1 VRPSATRGPIIVCL
15 DTSGSMM
22 GARETVAKAMTLEC
36 LRQAHSQKRACYV
49 YAFSGPGAVEEME
62 LAVDAQSMTKL
73 LQFLTMS
80 FNGGTDADE
89 PLWRSLAR
97 LRDDQWADAD
107 ILMVTDGEIRP
118 PSSDLIDSL
127 TQAKSELGLK
137 VHGLLVGDRGD
148 PDVMDAI
155 CDQTHSFRA
164 WDKVDGRPP
173 SHSTRF

>member
-1 VRPSATRGPIIVCL
+1 MRPSATRGPIIVCL

-36 LRQAHSQKRACYV
+36 LRQAHAQKRACYV

-62 LAVDAQSMTKL
+62 LAVDAASMSKL
-73 LQFLTMS
+73 LQFLTCS

-97 LRDDQWADAD
+97 LRDAAWADAD

-118 PSSDLIDSL
+118 P
-127 TQAKSELGLK
+127 APELVRGHTHAPGRLHEARLEA
-137 VHGLLVGDRGD
+137 VCAVALSAEAVGA
-148 PDVMDAI
+148 V
-155 CDQTHSFRA
+155 
-164 WDKVDGRPP
+164 V
-173 SHSTRF
+173 

>member
-1 VRPSATRGPIIVCL
+1 VRRGRASWCGVGWVQVRPSATRGPIIVCL

-36 LRQAHSQKRACYV
+36 LRQAHAQKRACYV

-62 LAVDAQSMTKL
+62 LAVDAASMSKL
-73 LQFLTMS
+73 LQFLTCS

-97 LRDDQWADAD
+97 LRDAAWADAD

-118 PSSDLIDSL
+118 P
-127 TQAKSELGLK
+127 APELVRGHTHAPGRLHEARLEA
-137 VHGLLVGDRGD
+137 VCAVALSAEAVGA
-148 PDVMDAI
+148 V
-155 CDQTHSFRA
+155 
-164 WDKVDGRPP
+164 V
-173 SHSTRF
+173 